1 MKRRF
6 KKTDWRLLVLVVAHG
21 VAIAGFISADTQT
34 VQAERSGW
42 RKIDRE
48 ALMEKIRSGDLVR
61 HEADWY
67 RVVPDQGGSGD
78 SGQGR

>member
-6 KKTDWRLLVLVVAHG
+6 TKTDWRLLVLVVAHG
-21 VAIAGFISADTQT
+21 VGIAGFIGAEQES

-42 RKIDRE
+42 RKVDQE
-48 ALMEKIRSGDLVR
+48 ALMEKIRAGDLVQ

-67 RVVPDQGGSGD
+67 RVVPDETGRGE
-78 SGQGR
+78 GQPGR